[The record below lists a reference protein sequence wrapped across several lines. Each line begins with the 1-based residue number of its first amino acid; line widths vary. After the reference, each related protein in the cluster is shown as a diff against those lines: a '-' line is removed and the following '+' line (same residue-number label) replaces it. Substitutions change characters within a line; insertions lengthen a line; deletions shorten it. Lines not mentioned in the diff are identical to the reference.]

1 MMNSE
6 IFTAIASRLCSAYIT
21 SQVRRTIQIATSARK
36 KWAAFAG
43 GPMPPAGYA
52 ILAFMVGAML
62 LAALLTAC
70 WARVGIGSVF
80 RVGCW
85 FS

>member
-1 MMNSE
+1 MMKSE
-6 IFTAIASRLCSAYIT
+6 FFTAIASRLCGAYIT
-21 SQVRRTIQIATSARK
+21 VQVRRTIQIAISARQ
-36 KWAAFAG
+36 WAAFAD
-43 GPMPPAGYA
+43 GPMTPAGYA

-62 LAALLTAC
+62 LAAILTTC
-70 WARVGIGSVF
+70 WARVGIGNVF